1 MVVAPQLF
9 DAKNARNFLKIAE
22 EVLMEQ
28 GCMGIKT
35 LDPTDYNYRGDY
47 HNGDESHGINYHQGP
62 EWVWPTGFFLKSLL
76 IFRQYKSKDEAR
88 HDVMKWMLPHKQHI
102 LSFENK
108 F

>member
-1 MVVAPQLF
+1 V
-9 DAKNARNFLKIAE
+9 AE

-88 HDVMKWMLPHKQHI
+88 HDVMKWLLPHKQHI